1 MVEPEEMAIRRA
13 IDGDATEFQLM
24 LLRQCNRLAERFRG
38 SIPTDLRHQIDVD
51 DLLQETCLRA
61 IRQIH
66 GLTWNGLEAFEAWLN
81 EIAKNCLIDLI
92 RASRR
97 RKRGGGVAGIPLS
110 WIGVAELLRAG
121 EANVD
126 GQRPSGSLHRREL
139 IEAMQKA
146 VQALP
151 EREQTAIRLFYLEQ
165 TPTDVAAEQMAI
177 TPGAFRAL
185 LQRARKRLQK
195 LFHESAW

>member
-1 MVEPEEMAIRRA
+1 MVGPEEDAILKA
-13 IDGDATEFQLM
+13 IDGDPTELQVM
-24 LLRQCNRLAERFRG
+24 LLRQCSRLAQRFHG
-38 SIPTDLRHQIDVD
+38 AIPNDLQHQIDID

-66 GLTWNGLEAFEAWLN
+66 SLTWNGLESFEAWLN

-92 RASRR
+92 RACRR
-97 RKRGGGVAGIPLS
+97 RKRGGGVIGMPLS

-121 EANVD
+121 EANAD

-146 VQALP
+146 VRTLP
-151 EREQTAIRLFYLEQ
+151 EREQTAIRLSYLEQ
-165 TPTDVAAEQMAI
+165 IATDVAAEQLSI

-195 LFHESAW
+195 VLHESAW